1 MTITADLEAS
11 TYFVQIIRN
20 CANRVKG
27 GGCYFCDDITD
38 IQHLLIILLL
48 STIAFHFMTIYLG
61 FVELLNLI
69 TI

>member
-38 IQHLLIILLL
+38 IA
-48 STIAFHFMTIYLG
+48 AFVNYSAAFDDSFSFYDDISR
-61 FVELLNLI
+61 I
-69 TI
+69 R